1 MKGLSGVEGG
11 WRAPQGA
18 VKGRPRPD
26 ETEGSP
32 EPCAH
37 PALLS
42 DREPPGPAWVASVVS
57 PPSDRL
63 KRLIA
68 ASALLLAAPV
78 LAQSGPVAPGGR
90 RAEVRRAAAK
100 PGVASYYA
108 ASLHGRRTA
117 SGERYNRTALTAAHR
132 SLPFGTLLRVKAPR
146 TGRAVLVRV
155 NDRGPFVRG
164 RALDLSGA
172 AADRLRM
179 RSRGTLR
186 VTYEV
191 VDPAALPS
199 RQAPPPRKVRHF

>member
-1 MKGLSGVEGG
+1 M
-11 WRAPQGA
+11 
-18 VKGRPRPD
+18 
-26 ETEGSP
+26 
-32 EPCAH
+32 
-37 PALLS
+37 
-42 DREPPGPAWVASVVS
+42 
-57 PPSDRL
+57 
-63 KRLIA
+63 KRLLA
-68 ASALLLAAPV
+68 ASALLLAAPA
-78 LAQSGPVAPGGR
+78 LAQSSDPVAPGGR
-90 RAEVRRAAAK
+90 RSEVRRNAAR

-191 VDPAALPS
+191 VDPATLPS
-199 RQAPPPRKVRHF
+199 RQAPPPRSVRHL